1 MSDERAAWDRR
12 DGETSRAYEAF
23 REYRDRGASRTTEN
37 MTTANRERAYRWSA
51 KWDWVA
57 RATAWDD
64 AQHMAEDRER
74 LDSIRRMHRTHQVAA
89 RAAMT
94 LALQALRQ
102 LQPEMMTASEVVR
115 LLDLAQRL
123 ERQTLITSVEELQ
136 GIEQAAA
143 DDPWERIARELSGT

>member
-23 REYRDRGASRTTEN
+23 REYRERGPARTTES
-37 MTTANRERAYRWSA
+37 MRLASRETAYRWSA
-51 KWDWVA
+51 RWDWVA

-64 AQHMAEDRER
+64 AQHMAEDQER
-74 LDSIRRMHRTHQVAA
+74 LEAIRTMHRTHRIAA

-102 LQPEMMTASEVVR
+102 LEPDVMTASEVVR

-123 ERQTLITSVEELQ
+123 ERQTLTTSVEELQ
-136 GIEQAAA
+136 GIETADA
-143 DDPWERIARELSGT
+143 DDPWDRIARELSGA